1 MCVHGI
7 TPWHSGTGLFYVL
20 LFLRSLQ
27 CPHSAPSRAP
37 EAVAPNCPMELGVA
51 VQLALGDE
59 MSVGSCVS
67 RV

>member
-1 MCVHGI
+1 MCVRGI
-7 TPWHSGTGLFYVL
+7 TPWHSGNGLFYVM

-27 CPHSAPSRAP
+27 RPPSAPSRAP
-37 EAVAPNCPMELGVA
+37 ETVAPDCPRELGVA